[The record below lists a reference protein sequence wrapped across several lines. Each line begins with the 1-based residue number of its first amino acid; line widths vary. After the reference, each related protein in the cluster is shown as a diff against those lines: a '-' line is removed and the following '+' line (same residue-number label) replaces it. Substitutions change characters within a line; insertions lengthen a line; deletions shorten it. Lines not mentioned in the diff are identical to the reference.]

1 MTNTEAQTSFTS
13 TKSSDP
19 RVFLGAG
26 VGGLIILV
34 GLVMLIR
41 QRPVYAALMIV
52 PLLGLLAGLYWMKL
66 ADGATPHTPDQSG
79 PAQMPQQPIGHHAVA
94 PSAVISDDSTP
105 GDLEL
110 GGDTPTVRADRPRL
124 RAAKNFDIDALMRQ
138 QDNIKPPQCP
148 NCGQFERLR
157 ANPDRTRARCADCGT
172 EWTLGPVQP
181 PTLVRSH
188 VRTNVASEEA
198 NQPDG
203 APTARPN

>member
-1 MTNTEAQTSFTS
+1 
-13 TKSSDP
+13 
-19 RVFLGAG
+19 
-26 VGGLIILV
+26 
-34 GLVMLIR
+34 
-41 QRPVYAALMIV
+41 
-52 PLLGLLAGLYWMKL
+52 
-66 ADGATPHTPDQSG
+66 
-79 PAQMPQQPIGHHAVA
+79 MPQHPIGHDA
-94 PSAVISDDSTP
+94 AVISDDSTP

>member
-1 MTNTEAQTSFTS
+1 MSDVTAPSSATTNSVDS
-13 TKSSDP
+13 
-19 RVFLGAG
+19 RVFLVAG

-41 QRPVYAALMIV
+41 QRPVYAALMTV

-66 ADGATPHTPDQSG
+66 ADGATPHTPTQSG
-79 PAQMPQQPIGHHAVA
+79 PAQMPQQPIGHDA
-94 PSAVISDDSTP
+94 AVISDDSTP

>member
-1 MTNTEAQTSFTS
+1 MSDVTAPSSATTNSVDS
-13 TKSSDP
+13 
-19 RVFLGAG
+19 RVFLVAG

-66 ADGATPHTPDQSG
+66 ADGASPHTPDQSG

-138 QDNIKPPQCP
+138 QDNTKPPQCP

>member
-1 MTNTEAQTSFTS
+1 MSDVTAPSSATTNSVDS
-13 TKSSDP
+13 
-19 RVFLGAG
+19 RVFLVAG

-41 QRPVYAALMIV
+41 QRPVYAALMTV

-138 QDNIKPPQCP
+138 QDNTKPPQCP